1 LPRAPDVRRGL
12 VLVVVALCACARPSA
27 NGNLEGLYRQIHPS
41 VVFLTMKAPSDDPKM
56 HGKIDDAYGSAFVVA
71 SGDWGTRIITAKHVI
86 DDAHNLRARIGD
98 AERAQT
104 VRIVAQDD
112 REDLALLE
120 VSAIRN
126 AAVVK
131 FDNSNAVVPGEPIG
145 LLGYPIPDAF
155 IDEGLGTTASF
166 YTGHVASVR
175 DVGTPDET
183 IELDLPVI
191 PGESGAPVFTLDGR
205 VIGMAESRFEEEHAI
220 GFATPVDVIKKFLL
234 RER

>member
-1 LPRAPDVRRGL
+1 M
-12 VLVVVALCACARPSA
+12 
-27 NGNLEGLYRQIHPS
+27 HPS

-86 DDAHNLRARIGD
+86 DAAHNVRAHIGD
-98 AERAQT
+98 MARGQP
-104 VRIVAQDD
+104 VRIIAQDD

-120 VSAIRN
+120 VSAVKN
-126 AAVVK
+126 AGVVELG
-131 FDNSNAVVPGEPIG
+131 DSGSVVPGEAVG

-166 YTGHVASVR
+166 YSGHVASLR
-175 DVGTPDET
+175 DTGSPDAT

-191 PGESGAPVFTLDGR
+191 PGESGAPVFTLDGK

-220 GFATPVDVIKKFLL
+220 GFATPIEIIKKFLL

>member
-1 LPRAPDVRRGL
+1 MTRRARRSLFL
-12 VLVVVALCACARPSA
+12 VFLALCACARPSP

-41 VVFLTMKAPSDDPKM
+41 VVFLTMKAPSGDPKM

-98 AERAQT
+98 AARAQT

-120 VSAIRN
+120 VSGLKN
-126 AAVVK
+126 ATVVE
-131 FDNSNAVVPGEPIG
+131 FDESSAVVPGEPIG

-166 YTGHVASVR
+166 YSGHVASVR
-175 DVGTPDET
+175 DIGSPDET

-220 GFATPVDVIKKFLL
+220 GFATPARVLRAFLQGHP
-234 RER
+234 RN

>member
-1 LPRAPDVRRGL
+1 MTRGS
-12 VLVVVALCACARPSA
+12 VFAALAAGMMLAGCARPQP
-27 NGNLEGLYRQIHPS
+27 GGDLEALYRRIHPS

-86 DDAHNLRARIGD
+86 DDAHNVRAQIGD
-98 AERAQT
+98 ASRPQS
-104 VRIVAQDD
+104 VRIIAQDD

-120 VSAIRN
+120 VSAIKN
-126 AAVVK
+126 AVVA
-131 FDNSNAVVPGEPIG
+131 DLGDSHAVVPGEGIC

-155 IDEGLGTTASF
+155 IEEGLGTTASF
-166 YTGHVASVR
+166 YSGHVASVR
-175 DVGTPDET
+175 DVGSKDET

-191 PGESGAPVFTLDGR
+191 PGESGAPVFTLDGK

-220 GFATPVDVIKKFLL
+220 GFATPVNIIKTFLL